1 MTFHVTNKRT
11 VGKLSAWIL
20 EGVDDSVKKRDGI
33 RRGRVGSLAGMIDLD
48 MFADGTTYDDIEY
61 ALDSGDFSMLL

>member
-1 MTFHVTNKRT
+1 M
-11 VGKLSAWIL
+11 
-20 EGVDDSVKKRDGI
+20 GVDDRVKKLDGG
-33 RRGRVGSLAGMIDLD
+33 RRGRGSSLAGMIDLD